1 MEKDLVV
8 QPVEKSRKKG
18 DFHKWKLRSRNG
30 KMPQLVMLLK
40 QVHFQRLQEVTQASY
55 KEGTAP

>member
-18 DFHKWKLRSRNG
+18 DFHKWKLRSRKKASVGNAFEAN
-30 KMPQLVMLLK
+30 PLSRLRVVTLVSN
-40 QVHFQRLQEVTQASY
+40 E
-55 KEGTAP
+55 EDTAP

>member
-18 DFHKWKLRSRNG
+18 DFHKWKLRSRKNASVG
-30 KMPQLVMLLK
+30 NAFEANPLSRLRVVTLVSN
-40 QVHFQRLQEVTQASY
+40 E
-55 KEGTAP
+55 EDTAP